1 MHNLVIIISGEFYVS
16 RNEVSLESVKKEL
29 SANPK
34 LDVRLVTANL
44 LLNDKMPT
52 GPISDKEIL
61 LKLIQG
67 EEVVLNNNYYLALG
81 DNTTNSSDSRYWGF
95 VKDERILGTLLLR
108 YWPLN
113 KIKIMINQ

>member
-1 MHNLVIIISGEFYVS
+1 M
-16 RNEVSLESVKKEL
+16 
-29 SANPK
+29 
-34 LDVRLVTANL
+34 
-44 LLNDKMPT
+44 LNNKIPT

-61 LKLIQG
+61 LPLIQG
-67 EEVVLNNNYYLALG
+67 EEITLNNNYYLAFG

-113 KIKIMINQ
+113 KLKVMVNQ